1 MISVGISEQQAN
13 LYLTKLGKYYKQ
25 VDVSIGCI
33 NSPKNVTL
41 TGDVD
46 QVNRLKEWMQ
56 DDSVAVHRLR
66 VNVAYHHSPHM
77 NEIADQYLFS
87 IKQIEPGD
95 ATTVPMISS
104 VSGARVSE
112 DKLSH
117 AEYWVQNLVSPV
129 QFLKALTIL
138 CTKMAKKR
146 RRLGH
151 VTQHQININDILEIG
166 PHSALKGPIQE
177 SLRVIPEGGDIRYH
191 WTLSRHSSAVESIL
205 EAASRLYCS
214 GFPVD
219 FLSVHNQK
227 ETSSGTLL
235 VDLPEYPFN
244 HTQSH
249 WLEGRASKSFRFR
262 HKARSDLLGT
272 PASDWSHLN
281 AQWRNI
287 IRKGENPWIEDHQ
300 VEMN

>member
-13 LYLTKLGKYYKQ
+13 IYLTKLSKHYTH

-46 QVNRLKEWMQ
+46 QIGRLEEWMK
-56 DDSVAVHRLR
+56 DDSVVVHRLR
-66 VNVAYHHSPHM
+66 VNVAYHSPHM
-77 NEIADQYLFS
+77 NEIADQYLLS

-95 ATTVPMISS
+95 TTTIPMISS

-117 AEYWVQNLVSPV
+117 PEYWVQNLVSPV
-129 QFLKALTIL
+129 EFLKAQTIL

-151 VTQHQININDILEIG
+151 VAQHQINISDILEIG
-166 PHSALKGPIQE
+166 PHSALRGPIQE

-205 EAASRLYCS
+205 EAAGQLYC
-214 GFPVD
+214 
-219 FLSVHNQK
+219 
-227 ETSSGTLL
+227 
-235 VDLPEYPFN
+235 
-244 HTQSH
+244 
-249 WLEGRASKSFRFR
+249 
-262 HKARSDLLGT
+262 
-272 PASDWSHLN
+272 
-281 AQWRNI
+281 
-287 IRKGENPWIEDHQ
+287 
-300 VEMN
+300 